1 MRVSEEM
8 WQPLPQE
15 WYAGAVLEVA
25 RRLLGKVVAHRTPEG
40 LAAGVIVEVE
50 AYGGADDPASHAY
63 AGQTVRN
70 GVMFGPPG
78 RAYVYFTYGMHCCLN
93 VVTGAEGGASAV
105 LLRALE
111 PLGGIELMRMRRGA
125 RIRDRDLCRG
135 PGRLCQALGVSRA
148 QNGSDL
154 RSSDLWIAEAP
165 ERAER
170 ESGVGI
176 ATSPR
181 IGIARAADRPWRLYL
196 AGSPY
201 VSGRPR

>member
-1 MRVSEEM
+1 MWVSEET
-8 WQPLPQE
+8 WQPLPQD

-25 RRLLGKVVAHRTPEG
+25 RRLLGKVVAHRTLEG
-40 LAAGVIVEVE
+40 LTAGVIVEVE

-63 AGQTVRN
+63 AGQTARN

-78 RAYVYFTYGMHCCLN
+78 RAYVYFTYGMHWCLN
-93 VVTGAEGGASAV
+93 VVTGAEGSASAV

-111 PLGGIELMRMRRGA
+111 PLAGIERMRARRGA

-135 PGRLCQALGVSRA
+135 PARLCQALGVSLA
-148 QNGSDL
+148 QNGADL
-154 RSSDLWIAEAP
+154 RLSDLWIAEAP
-165 ERAER
+165 ERTAQET
-170 ESGVGI
+170 GVGI

-181 IGIARAADRPWRLYL
+181 IGTTRAIDRPWRLYL
-196 AGSPY
+196 SGSPY